1 MEACYP
7 ETVKADGVP
16 TVQEHFTEKE
26 TRRSGGQI
34 TALGG
39 DGAGL
44 DGLGSRIREARAAR
58 RISVRQ
64 LARLVDCS
72 ASMISQIERG
82 RAHPS
87 VGTLYDI
94 SIALQIS
101 LDGLFS
107 DGKCARAQPRP
118 ANPEGSLAV
127 SNAVATGRDDRFVAA
142 EPTASGDPSRQPE
155 PPAVYSENPAILR
168 KRARR
173 TIYLAHGVRWDLLM
187 PVPERSAEF
196 MEVYYPPGGGSVEK
210 GHAIRHNGREYG
222 VIIEGV
228 LSFQLGFE
236 QYDLEPGDSMAFDSA
251 IPHRYWNA
259 RTQPVRGIFFNLD
272 RWQVAEP
279 GWDTELRSHP

>member
-1 MEACYP
+1 MPAQ
-7 ETVKADGVP
+7 GR
-16 TVQEHFTEKE
+16 TVQEHFTKE
-26 TRRSGGQI
+26 D
-34 TALGG
+34 APVGG

-44 DGLGSRIREARAAR
+44 DGLGPRIREARAAR

-64 LARLVDCS
+64 LARMVDCS

-107 DGKCARAQPRP
+107 DSGYPRAQLGQAGPESTLAAQNAPAPAPGDRLMAAGPRRGDVTTQP
-118 ANPEGSLAV
+118 GPRT
-127 SNAVATGRDDRFVAA
+127 TGR
-142 EPTASGDPSRQPE
+142 
-155 PPAVYSENPAILR
+155 ENPAILR
-168 KRARR
+168 KGARR
-173 TIYLAHGVRWDLLM
+173 AIYLAHGVRWELLM
-187 PVPERSAEF
+187 PVPEHSAEF

-228 LSFQLGFE
+228 LSVQLGFE
-236 QYDLEPGDSMAFDSA
+236 QYELDPGDSMAFDSA
-251 IPHRYWNA
+251 VPHKYWNA
-259 RTQPVRGIFFNLD
+259 TNQPVRGIFFNLD
-272 RWQVAEP
+272 RWQVADP

>member
-1 MEACYP
+1 MVEAS
-7 ETVKADGVP
+7 VVP
-16 TVQEHFTEKE
+16 AQGRTVQEHFTKE
-26 TRRSGGQI
+26 D
-34 TALGG
+34 APVGG

-44 DGLGSRIREARAAR
+44 DGLGPRIREARAAR

-64 LARLVDCS
+64 LARMVDCS

-107 DGKCARAQPRP
+107 DSGYPRAQLGQAGPESTLAAQNAPAAGPGDRLMAAGPGRGDATSQSGPRTI
-118 ANPEGSLAV
+118 GK
-127 SNAVATGRDDRFVAA
+127 
-142 EPTASGDPSRQPE
+142 
-155 PPAVYSENPAILR
+155 ENPAILR
-168 KRARR
+168 KGARR
-173 TIYLAHGVRWDLLM
+173 AIYLAHGVRWELLM
-187 PVPERSAEF
+187 PVPEHSAEF

-228 LSFQLGFE
+228 LSVQLGFE
-236 QYDLEPGDSMAFDSA
+236 QYELDPGDSMAFDSA
-251 IPHRYWNA
+251 VPHKYWNA
-259 RTQPVRGIFFNLD
+259 TNQPVRGIFFNLD
-272 RWQVAEP
+272 RWQVADP

>member
-1 MEACYP
+1 VS
-7 ETVKADGVP
+7 TVKG
-16 TVQEHFTEKE
+16 HFTKDPAP
-26 TRRSGGQI
+26 RVGAHVP
-34 TALGG
+34 ALGG

-44 DGLGSRIREARAAR
+44 DGLGPRIREARADR

-87 VGTLYDI
+87 VATLYDI

-107 DGKCARAQPRP
+107 DDRHPRTQLGQTG
-118 ANPEGSLAV
+118 PEDSLAEPK
-127 SNAVATGRDDRFVAA
+127 AVIPGPEDRLMADERTG
-142 EPTASGDPSRQPE
+142 SGNPGRQPE
-155 PPAVYSENPAILR
+155 PHAVDRENPAILR
-168 KRARR
+168 KGARR
-173 TIYLAHGVRWDLLM
+173 TIYLAHGVRWELLM

-210 GHAIRHNGREYG
+210 GHAIRHNGREYS

-228 LSFQLGFE
+228 LSVQLGFE
-236 QYDLEPGDSMAFDSA
+236 QYQLEPGDSMAFDSA

-259 RTQPVRGIFFNLD
+259 GTEPVRGIFFNLD
-272 RWQVAEP
+272 RWQVADP

>member
-1 MEACYP
+1 
-7 ETVKADGVP
+7 VKAEPVP
-16 TVQEHFTEKE
+16 TVQEHFTEEGAPK
-26 TRRSGGQI
+26 GGGKVI
-34 TALGG
+34 VLGS

-44 DGLGSRIREARAAR
+44 DGLGSRIREARSAR

-107 DGKCARAQPRP
+107 DSQSPRGEPRRANLEVTLGVPD
-118 ANPEGSLAV
+118 
-127 SNAVATGRDDRFVAA
+127 AVATGADDGPLSAG
-142 EPTASGDPSRQPE
+142 PTESGDAGHQPDAR
-155 PPAVYSENPAILR
+155 AVYGENPAILR
-168 KRARR
+168 KRDRR
-173 TIYLAHGVRWDLLM
+173 TIYLAHGVRWELLM

-228 LSFQLGFE
+228 LSVQLGFE
-236 QYDLEPGDSMAFDSA
+236 QYQLEPGDSMAFDSA

-259 RTQPVRGIFFNLD
+259 RTEPVHGIFFNLD

-279 GWDTELRSHP
+279 GWDTELRTHL

>member
-1 MEACYP
+1 VEADV
-7 ETVKADGVP
+7 TP
-16 TVQEHFTEKE
+16 TVQEDFTKE
-26 TRRSGGQI
+26 AVG
-34 TALGG
+34 GG
-39 DGAGL
+39 DGPGL

-64 LARLVDCS
+64 LARMVDCS

-107 DGKCARAQPRP
+107 DSRSPRTVP
-118 ANPEGSLAV
+118 RQAGAEDSLSVPTAL
-127 SNAVATGRDDRFVAA
+127 AKAADDRLVSAGPA
-142 EPTASGDPSRQPE
+142 PSGHQNGQPE
-155 PPAVYSENPAILR
+155 PRSFDRENPAILR
-168 KRARR
+168 KGDRRA
-173 TIYLAHGVRWDLLM
+173 IYLAHGVRWELLM

-210 GHAIRHNGREYG
+210 GHAIRHNGREYC

-228 LSFQLGFE
+228 LSVQLGFE
-236 QYDLEPGDSMAFDSA
+236 QYELESGDSMAFDSA
-251 IPHRYWNA
+251 VPHRYWNA
-259 RTQPVRGIFFNLD
+259 GAQPVRGIFFNLD
-272 RWQVAEP
+272 RWQVADP

>member
-1 MEACYP
+1 MRAHP
-7 ETVKADGVP
+7 VS
-16 TVQEHFTEKE
+16 TVQEHFTERAE
-26 TRRSGGQI
+26 PNLGADVAT
-34 TALGG
+34 LGG

-44 DGLGSRIREARAAR
+44 DGLGARIREARAAR

-107 DGKCARAQPRP
+107 DNRCVRSQPRQ
-118 ANPEGSLAV
+118 AKPEEPSAALD
-127 SNAVATGRDDRFVAA
+127 AVATGLVDRVVAA
-142 EPTASGDPSRQPE
+142 DAAGDLRSSRQPD
-155 PPAVYSENPAILR
+155 PRAADSENPAILR
-168 KRARR
+168 KRNRR
-173 TIYLAHGVRWDLLM
+173 TLYLAHGVRWELLM

-222 VIIEGV
+222 VIVEGM
-228 LSFQLGFE
+228 LSVQLGFE
-236 QYDLEPGDSMAFDSA
+236 EYELEPGDSMAFDSA

-259 RTQPVRGIFFNLD
+259 TTEPVRG
-272 RWQVAEP
+272 
-279 GWDTELRSHP
+279 